1 MAIAR
6 APRTDPVSYAAGM
19 KQARNPASVHAP
31 LGRYV
36 HQIEV
41 SGESRLL
48 FLSGQIGVAPDG
60 SVPEDALGQLRVAL
74 ENVLRNLEAA
84 GFKPT
89 DLVKMTT
96 YVVGEIDPAGRKAAI
111 DEVLGTHLPTS
122 TLVFVAALARPE
134 YKVEVD
140 AWATR

>member
-1 MAIAR
+1 
-6 APRTDPVSYAAGM
+6 M
-19 KQARNPASVHAP
+19 KSPRNPESIHAP

-48 FLSGQIGVAPDG
+48 FLSGQLGMAPDG
-60 SVPEDALGQLRVAL
+60 SVPDDPVAQLGLAI
-74 ENVLRNLEAA
+74 ENILRNLDAA
-84 GFKPT
+84 GFDPA

-96 YVVGEIDPAGRKAAI
+96 YVVGEMDPAGRRAEL
-111 DEVLGTHLPTS
+111 DRLLGDHVPTS
-122 TLVFVAALARPE
+122 TLVFVAGLARPE

-140 AWATR
+140 AWAVR